1 MLMLYLK
8 KYIKNK
14 EVFIQNVEKR
24 NKNIQ
29 AQHLFEVLEKY
40 LNLKNKQESALNKK
54 NTCNKKIQ
62 QIKDNN
68 SKRNEL
74 INKCKELNIEINNI
88 SNLIKELDV
97 DIINENIPCLL
108 DDKVTSND
116 VKIFDNIRINKN
128 SFENISAKRWNKYKG
143 ILEYPFSSILEYLL
157 DDIKDLL
164 YKKWFE
170 YNIITNL
177 KQNLYVNIIKWI
189 TFETDQLPK
198 RIYLCWNL
206 LEIKILWITKE
217 NDNQKEFDF
226 YCNILSEIL
235 NNYKIGYKIIINN
248 AQDTQIYSSIEY
260 LYKNNY
266 DEILWIISNLSDY
279 CSYQNNIKYSINK
292 EKKYVNIVQLSINL
306 EVLLKEYVIH
316 NYKQDYRI
324 TLESIKSYKLDEK
337 FI

>member
-1 MLMLYLK
+1 MLYLK

-128 SFENISAKRWNKYKG
+128 SFENISAKR
-143 ILEYPFSSILEYLL
+143 
-157 DDIKDLL
+157 
-164 YKKWFE
+164 
-170 YNIITNL
+170 
-177 KQNLYVNIIKWI
+177 
-189 TFETDQLPK
+189 
-198 RIYLCWNL
+198 
-206 LEIKILWITKE
+206 
-217 NDNQKEFDF
+217 
-226 YCNILSEIL
+226 
-235 NNYKIGYKIIINN
+235 
-248 AQDTQIYSSIEY
+248 
-260 LYKNNY
+260 
-266 DEILWIISNLSDY
+266 
-279 CSYQNNIKYSINK
+279 
-292 EKKYVNIVQLSINL
+292 
-306 EVLLKEYVIH
+306 
-316 NYKQDYRI
+316 
-324 TLESIKSYKLDEK
+324 
-337 FI
+337 